1 MNNEFKI
8 RKMLGNNYHLYVSD
22 NGESISWKLYRKYSD
37 WELYMSNDNPSIMTS
52 ENNTEEELYKFA
64 KEHYVWNELR
74 TINSLITIM
83 LSINLVVC
91 WLNIFIFKELI
102 ISYLTC
108 CTSIILLII
117 SVVLF
122 VINNHNC
129 KVEWKIMCEDF
140 IRGRK

>member
-8 RKMLGNNYHLYVSD
+8 RKMLGNNYHLYVSG

-37 WELYMSNDNPSIMTS
+37 WELYMSNDNSAIMTS

-64 KEHYVWNELR
+64 KEHCVWKELK

-83 LSINLVVC
+83 LSINLVVR
-91 WLNIFIFKELI
+91 WLNIFIFKEPI

-129 KVEWKIMCEDF
+129 KVERKIMCEDF